1 MTPRV
6 RRSPWARF
14 PHQWRP
20 KTDLFGRSLAGPAA
34 DYSPDDNLRNIEPV
48 FKFDMRARR
57 EMAWAV
63 AARVLDPVPLVG
75 LERVDTDQPIKLDGG
90 IPTVPRW
97 QTWYGVDDFRR
108 MFRKL
113 YSSIGS
119 ERRAIQDTFSDG
131 EVEAAVAW
139 NAVAADRS
147 ERWPLERYIQHVN
160 RLGVCPQGMDPDAC
174 ARSLQSNFSGATS
187 GNSRIVYSPDAMA
200 HLLKNY
206 SQLNACSEQ
215 VMELGL
221 GLDDAEDLKTL
232 QRAYR
237 LNSRWSVLIK
247 AHWMRAD
254 FSRSMPAYDTD
265 AHYRKNSDP
274 AAPLFGQMVTAR

>member
-1 MTPRV
+1 MATK
-6 RRSPWARF
+6 
-14 PHQWRP
+14 

-34 DYSPDDNLRNIEPV
+34 DYSPDDNLRNLEPV

-160 RLGVCPQGMDPDAC
+160 RLGVCPQGMDDAC
-174 ARSLQSNFSGATS
+174 ARSLQSKF
-187 GNSRIVYSPDAMA
+187 
-200 HLLKNY
+200 
-206 SQLNACSEQ
+206 
-215 VMELGL
+215 
-221 GLDDAEDLKTL
+221 
-232 QRAYR
+232 
-237 LNSRWSVLIK
+237 
-247 AHWMRAD
+247 
-254 FSRSMPAYDTD
+254 
-265 AHYRKNSDP
+265 
-274 AAPLFGQMVTAR
+274 